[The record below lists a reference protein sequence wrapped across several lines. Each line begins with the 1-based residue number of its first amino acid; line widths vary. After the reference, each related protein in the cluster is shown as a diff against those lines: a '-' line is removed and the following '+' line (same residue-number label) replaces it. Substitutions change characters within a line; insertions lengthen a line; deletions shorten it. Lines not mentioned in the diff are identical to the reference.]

1 MLDNPN
7 SNLRR
12 HNSLPSSRARPTLMK
27 VTYRKCSNLSLKS
40 NPYVGW
46 FRHSPPLTSHHH
58 SSSSQ
63 HSAFTAHSYPQGTQN
78 KSSPYVG
85 WFRHAPPT
93 CCKLDVTL
101 LQKAPSHF
109 AEYLQQELPA
119 ILRSIPSHSGLYR
132 LEDLLCSGHLY
143 GGSPQLFLK
152 NKESSSF
159 SGSLFNVLACWLF
172 QDDDIVLHHSKIWEA
187 TLEGNN
193 NKKGQELSTIEAS
206 ASQDDSASCSSS
218 SSSSSIPSMAVSVDE
233 FDACSVQL
241 QRHSSSLSYSSA
253 MLSSQAE
260 AYYVHNALAGSR
272 SSGPSDTSGFGRLD
286 YDISQM
292 DIVRMAR
299 SASRHLDVESILRLP
314 TITYQSRLTA
324 TRIPEETS
332 SDEEDDHS
340 DSTGKPEEWS
350 WMLVQEGGYG
360 SKEVQHKDKRHRSRS
375 NQKGL
380 PDYAEDDDVCVICLE
395 QFADGDRLRVL
406 PCSHSFH
413 VGCIDQWLS
422 GSHSFDDCFTTG
434 CPTCKKD
441 ACPDG
446 DDSSESMVPS
456 WAFARIGDAL
466 ARQDSSHRV
475 AL

>member
-1 MLDNPN
+1 M
-7 SNLRR
+7 
-12 HNSLPSSRARPTLMK
+12 MK
-27 VTYRKCSNLSLKS
+27 ATYRKCSNLSLKS

-58 SSSSQ
+58 STSLPNSEFSAHYQ
-63 HSAFTAHSYPQGTQN
+63 HLQQPQN

-85 WFRHAPPT
+85 WFRHAPST
-93 CCKLDVTL
+93 CCKVMDTTL
-101 LQKAPSHF
+101 LKSTLTQGHY
-109 AEYLQQELPA
+109 AEYLKQELPA
-119 ILRSIPSHSGLYR
+119 ILRSIPSLERHTGLYR
-132 LEDLLCSGHLY
+132 LEDLLCSGHLC

-152 NKESSSF
+152 NSERSSL
-159 SGSLFNVLACWLF
+159 SGKLLNVLACWLF

-187 TLEGNN
+187 ALEGNS
-193 NKKGQELSTIEAS
+193 NKKGQEQLHTTQAELH
-206 ASQDDSASCSSS
+206 DDSASCSSSS

-241 QRHSSSLSYSSA
+241 QRHPSSQSCSSA

-260 AYYVHNALAGSR
+260 AYYVHNAVAGSR
-272 SSGPSDTSGFGRLD
+272 SESANDTSGFGRLD

-324 TRIPEETS
+324 TRIIPEETL
-332 SDEEDDHS
+332 SDNEDDHS

-360 SKEVQHKDKRHRSRS
+360 SKEVHHKDKKDRPLFRATKS
-375 NQKGL
+375 GL
-380 PDYAEDDDVCVICLE
+380 PDYAENDVCVICLE
-395 QFADGDRLRVL
+395 QFVDGDRLRVL

-441 ACPDG
+441 ACQDG
-446 DDSSESMVPS
+446 DDSSDSMVPS

-466 ARQDSSHRV
+466 ARQDLSQH
-475 AL
+475 AE